1 MSYSNEFLRN
11 FRPVFLAILKAQS
24 FRPERV
30 ELVVIDEERAMSLNP
45 ADVRDVLEQIGDD
58 LNYLTVYTGRPAY
71 FSGFAERMYE
81 ENGLVVMVFPKTRLS
96 AWEGQAGVRETFLT
110 RKVILDFEWE
120 GSIPDRD
127 DLRRRNL
134 HSDPQ
139 KALET
144 GQKILTSWCL
154 SVIIL

>member
-30 ELVVIDEERAMSLNP
+30 ELVVIDEERSHVFEP

-71 FSGFAERMYE
+71 FSAFAERMYGE
-81 ENGLVVMVFPKTRLS
+81 R
-96 AWEGQAGVRETFLT
+96 AGGDGFKNQTVCVGRTGGGGETFLT

-120 GSIPDRD
+120 E
-127 DLRRRNL
+127 
-134 HSDPQ
+134 H
-139 KALET
+139 T
-144 GQKILTSWCL
+144 GQR
-154 SVIIL
+154 

>member
-11 FRPVFLAILKAQS
+11 FRPVFLAILKTQS

-30 ELVVIDEERAMSLNP
+30 ELVVIDEERSHVFEP

-71 FSGFAERMYE
+71 FSAFAERMYE

-96 AWEGQAGVRETFLT
+96 AGKGQAGVRDTFLT
-110 RKVILDFEWE
+110 HPSAAASSAHW
-120 GSIPDRD
+120 S
-127 DLRRRNL
+127 
-134 HSDPQ
+134 
-139 KALET
+139 
-144 GQKILTSWCL
+144 
-154 SVIIL
+154 